1 MGCRALIEVWSMPER
16 MNSRR
21 DQFQGSLYIH
31 WFNSMELT
39 EAIDKAFDNFV
50 SDQAIFGVVHELI
63 NHTEKSVGDK
73 YGNVYPLPKRIRKE
87 DKASYSPENGEAGV
101 FRLLCGF
108 DYWCLERWDNL
119 KGTWFIFH
127 HTDFRKNERI
137 AK

>member
-1 MGCRALIEVWSMPER
+1 MPER

-21 DQFQGSLYIH
+21 DEFQGSLYIH

-127 HTDFRKNERI
+127 HTDFRKNERV